1 MHYVA
6 SLTGPHNMGH
16 HRHIWFVLGAA
27 PLFSVLLLTTVLL
40 AQSEHLLYSF
50 PPANADHPTNSTL
63 IIDKQGNLYG
73 AAGGST
79 NNGMVFELT
88 LVRNRWT
95 EKTIYTFAGGTDG
108 ANPQGGMV
116 FDSAGDL
123 YGVTF
128 SGGQHG
134 CGTMF
139 ELSPNG
145 KSRWTESVIYSFACG
160 TDGANPR
167 AALILDKLG
176 NLYGTTTAGGDESCQ
191 ARGCGT
197 VFELSPRGGGNWAE
211 TVLHRFAGGNDGY
224 MPFGGVV
231 LDGSGNLYGTAAL
244 GGKFGRGIVFRL
256 TPSRKGEWR
265 KTVLHDFGGGND
277 GAFPAA
283 GLALFAGALYGTT
296 YSGGNPACGV
306 TNGCGTVFQ
315 MTQGAT
321 GQWQEKVILAF
332 SGTDGI
338 ESFATPVLD
347 QAGNIY
353 GTTFEGGSGRCTV
366 CGTAF
371 ELTPAPGKWTEIV
384 LHDFGATQT
393 DAGTPEAGVI
403 LDPRGHLFGTS
414 SLGGSNSNG
423 TVYEITP

>member
-1 MHYVA
+1 MRTMA
-6 SLTGPHNMGH
+6 
-16 HRHIWFVLGAA
+16 
-27 PLFSVLLLTTVLL
+27 LLLMFGMSMYGGIAVAQNSYAQTNLTSDLSGV
-40 AQSEHLLYSF
+40 AATQSEQVVYSF
-50 PPANADHPTNSTL
+50 PPPNADHPTNSVLT
-63 IIDKQGNLYG
+63 IDRQGNLYG
-73 AAGGST
+73 VAGSPT
-79 NNGMVFELT
+79 DNGMVFELT

-95 EKTIYTFAGGTDG
+95 KKTIYTFAGGTDG

-116 FDSAGDL
+116 LDSAGNF

-128 SGGQHG
+128 SGGQQG
-134 CGTMF
+134 CGTVF
-139 ELSPNG
+139 ELTPNEKG
-145 KSRWTESVIYSFACG
+145 WTESVIYSFACG

-191 ARGCGT
+191 VGGCGT
-197 VFELSPRGGGNWAE
+197 VFQLTPHGEANWAE
-211 TVLHRFAGGNDGY
+211 IVLHRFAGGKDGY
-224 MPFGGVV
+224 MTFGGVV
-231 LDGSGNLYGTAAL
+231 LDWYGDLYGTAAL
-244 GGKFGRGIVFRL
+244 GGKYNRGIVFRL
-256 TPSRKGEWR
+256 TPDVKGEWR
-265 KTVLHDFGGGND
+265 ETVLHDFKGGND

-315 MTQGAT
+315 LTRGYE
-321 GQWQEKVILAF
+321 GQWQEKIILAF
-332 SGTDGI
+332 SGRDGI
-338 ESFATPVLD
+338 ESLATPVLD

-353 GTTFEGGSGRCTV
+353 GTTFEGGSGSCTV

-371 ELTPAPGKWTEIV
+371 ELTLAQGKWRETV

-403 LDPRGHLFGTS
+403 LGPRGHLFGTS
-414 SLGGSNSNG
+414 SLGGSNGNG
-423 TVYEITP
+423 TVYEITR